1 MDTQLTRTMASAQLA
16 CQVSMAASA
25 SRNAIPRAELARS
38 TEASSTKLGEMMTVR
53 HAQMM
58 SLQS

>member
-16 CQVSMAASA
+16 FQVSMAASA
-25 SRNAIPRAELARS
+25 SRNAIRRAELARS
-38 TEASSTKLGEMMTVR
+38 TEASSIKLGAKMTVR

-58 SLQS
+58 SLQC